1 MKKRNLEVLVEKS
14 PVVRILLRAVK
25 MVLYIYTGR
34 THCFHDNIY
43 IMFTLLLWDLS
54 TLYVVDHLYIYIIYK
69 LLYIFL
75 HVKKTLLQTFL
86 LVFKILFLKSSKVF
100 IVSWS
105 NFLKNRPPHKCFPV
119 NFATFFKNT
128 FFAEYLQTT
137 ASVIIN
143 PFYSSVTFLYPLK
156 TSENQKF
163 SDVFRGYRNATLD

>member
-1 MKKRNLEVLVEKS
+1 MITYILCS
-14 PVVRILLRAVK
+14 P
-25 MVLYIYTGR
+25 
-34 THCFHDNIY
+34 CFCEIWALCMSW
-43 IMFTLLLWDLS
+43 IT
-54 TLYVVDHLYIYIIYK
+54 YIYI
-69 LLYIFL
+69 LYINFYIYFYMS
-75 HVKKTLLQTFL
+75 KKHYFKHFCF
-86 LVFKILFLKSSKVF
+86 VFKILFLKSSKVF